1 MFGFLPPNVED
12 TFSNLV
18 IYTAFPIEIKFH
30 SKGRG
35 AMKSTWADV
44 GYYLVHWLKYI
55 AILGMYSSFIQLY
68 DHQPYPNEEG
78 HALWDIKLGTGFAW
92 RQLINNALVAGKY
105 YHILSLSL

>member
-30 SKGRG
+30 PKGGG
-35 AMKSTWADV
+35 AMKSTWANV
-44 GYYLVHWLKYI
+44 GYYLVHWIQYI
-55 AILGMYSSFIQLY
+55 VIFGIYSSFMQAY

-78 HALWDIKLGTGFAW
+78 HTMWDIKLGTGFTW
-92 RQLINNALVAGKY
+92 RQLINNALVAGR
-105 YHILSLSL
+105 